1 MNMYIC
7 CIYFLL
13 GFKSSTSLVFKRSQL
28 HQENE
33 RRRGEIPG
41 VIAALLDGRGLN
53 VFRAQHTALEDSQ
66 SDG

>member
-1 MNMYIC
+1 MYIY
-7 CIYFLL
+7 CICLLL
-13 GFKSSTSLVFKRSQL
+13 GLKSSTSLVFKL

-33 RRRGEIPG
+33 LRHGEIPG

-53 VFRAQHTALEDSQ
+53 VFQTQHAALEDSQ